1 MDHHYN
7 YGLVSVVIPAYNA
20 EKYIKGSI
28 ESVIKQTYPY
38 FEIIIVDDGSSDN
51 TINVVKSINDNRI
64 RLIEHTQNKGP
75 GAARNTAISA
85 AKGKWI
91 ALLDADDQWL
101 PQRLEIL
108 LKILDKSGP
117 GYFIADDKM
126 ICFDTHKGLQS
137 WKSLFEHYKRQY
149 NIPTQSEVIDVNLT
163 QFINYNAPVLQPIIP
178 IEHIR
183 KFDLRY
189 NELCLCGEDLEFY
202 CHLFNTGLKLK
213 LYTKPFYLY
222 RHTPGSLSS
231 QEDASDHLLSVYQR
245 LLKIST
251 FSCME
256 RQAINKLIE
265 KQKWNYQYYNP
276 FVVAVKCCQIRNAI
290 KIFFEEPKVLP
301 RCIKDLLPSLQY
313 HFALWRMCGY
323 SNANKP

>member
-1 MDHHYN
+1 MIRNH
-7 YGLVSVVIPAYNA
+7 GLVSVVIPAYNA

-38 FEIIIVDDGSSDN
+38 SEIIIVDDGSSDN

-137 WKSLFEHYKRQY
+137 WKSSFEHSKRQY

-213 LYTKPFYLY
+213 LYNEPLYLQ
-222 RHTPGSLSS
+222 RQTPGSLSS
-231 QEDASDHLLSVYQR
+231 QTGAISHIRNVYQR
-245 LLKIST
+245 LLKIPTLSRT
-251 FSCME
+251 E
-256 RQAINKLIE
+256 RQAIINLIDKE
-265 KQKWNYQYYNP
+265 QWNYNSYYP
-276 FVVAVKCCQIRNAI
+276 FITAIKNFRLKNAI
-290 KIFFEEPKVLP
+290 KKIIEDPKVLN
-301 RCIKDLLPSLQY
+301 KFFQDLVPSLQY
-313 HFALWRMCGY
+313 RIALWRMGGV
-323 SNANKP
+323 SKFW